1 MSIKAVL
8 MSAKPEWCK
17 KILSREKTV
26 EVRKTRPKLETPFKV
41 YIYCTKTAE
50 GWLRAV
56 PVQGWQ
62 RLDGF
67 VIGEFTCYKIDTIRR
82 MGIDDNFD
90 YCYLSLNEF
99 GNDDIAIEIQDVK
112 KSCIPKYELNAYGKS
127 AQELFAWHISDQKIY
142 DEPLP
147 LSNFTPNCRH
157 LEDEAGCRAYR
168 EHGWSCPDQRY
179 DHQPDGSVNMA
190 ICQRSVKRAPQ
201 SWCYVEEKDI
211 VDLLYGNGR
220 EKKTNV

>member
-1 MSIKAVL
+1 MSTKAVL
-8 MSAKPEWCK
+8 MSTKPEWCK

-50 GWLRAV
+50 GWLRTV

-99 GNDDIAIEIQDVK
+99 GNDDIAIEIRDIK
-112 KSCIPKYELNAYGKS
+112 KSCIPKYELNSYAKS
-127 AQELFAWHISDQKIY
+127 APELFAWHISDMRVYDTPRDLHEFSRFGFLGMGRSDCVCGNSRCENYEPSYHYMIPPTCKI
-142 DEPLP
+142 E
-147 LSNFTPNCRH
+147 
-157 LEDEAGCRAYR
+157 GCSIY
-168 EHGWSCPDQRY
+168 
-179 DHQPDGSVNMA
+179 
-190 ICQRSVKRAPQ
+190 RAPQ
-201 SWCYVEEKDI
+201 SWSYVEEKDI
-211 VDLLYGNGR
+211 VDLSYGNGR